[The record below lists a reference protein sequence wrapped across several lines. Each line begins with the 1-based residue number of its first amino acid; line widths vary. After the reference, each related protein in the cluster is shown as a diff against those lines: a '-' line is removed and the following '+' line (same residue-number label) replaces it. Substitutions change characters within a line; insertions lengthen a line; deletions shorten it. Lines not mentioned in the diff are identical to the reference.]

1 MALESLSALLS
12 IMLLMITD
20 EPLMTSSK
28 VIRIISLL
36 MSRSNDWSDGGE
48 VSGVN
53 LSKSM
58 GNGLSTLMTA

>member
-1 MALESLSALLS
+1 
-12 IMLLMITD
+12 MLLVITD

>member
-1 MALESLSALLS
+1 
-12 IMLLMITD
+12 MLLMITD

-58 GNGLSTLMTA
+58 ANGLSTLMTA